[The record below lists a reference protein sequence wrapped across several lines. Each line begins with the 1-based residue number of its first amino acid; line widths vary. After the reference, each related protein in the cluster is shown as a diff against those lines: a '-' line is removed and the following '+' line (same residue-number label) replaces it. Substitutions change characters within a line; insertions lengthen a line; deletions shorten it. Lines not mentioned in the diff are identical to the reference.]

1 MRTKPALPCS
11 HTSLKT
17 HQSTGIRRAEI
28 QNREKEEART
38 KPSKAKPSPKSRRP
52 QVTSSPR
59 YLAPAQTTLLSMM
72 TMHGGSN
79 GGDDGNVSRREMSF
93 PVSVVGAIDIVIG
106 AVGAIDIG
114 AIGAVGAALTL
125 PSFLLVIAAL
135 FLSSITSHPLPQSQP
150 FLPHPSSSPPH
161 PPFMQVLLLLVNST

>member
-1 MRTKPALPCS
+1 MDLLTIVEEEEEEEEGGLKMRTKPALPCS

-59 YLAPAQTTLLSMM
+59 YLAPAQTLLLSMM
-72 TMHGGSN
+72 TMHGEVMLVMMAMFRDEKCPFLCQSL
-79 GGDDGNVSRREMSF
+79 VPLTSLLVLLV
-93 PVSVVGAIDIVIG
+93 P
-106 AVGAIDIG
+106 
-114 AIGAVGAALTL
+114 LTL
-125 PSFLLVIAAL
+125 APLV
-135 FLSSITSHPLPQSQP
+135 PLV
-150 FLPHPSSSPPH
+150 PH
-161 PPFMQVLLLLVNST
+161 